1 MREDIKQVIEENEDF
16 FRGRYDVAETLRGKL
31 YFIEYTEENDEYMS
45 FTGFETAEQLKEL
58 IELISTGR
66 LYPE

>member
-16 FRGRYDVAETLRGKL
+16 FRGRYDVAETLKGKF
-31 YFIEYTEENDEYMS
+31 YFIEYSKENDEYMS

-58 IELISTGR
+58 IELIRTGR